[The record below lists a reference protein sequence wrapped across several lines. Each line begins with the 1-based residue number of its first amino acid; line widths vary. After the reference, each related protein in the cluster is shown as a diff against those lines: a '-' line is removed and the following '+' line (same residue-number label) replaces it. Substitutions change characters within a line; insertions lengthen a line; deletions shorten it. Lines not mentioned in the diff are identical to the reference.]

1 MAVAARGG
9 GDEGFGELTSLLGGL
24 LEELRINFIGGAFL
38 PFDCDCVF
46 PTAKIAVS
54 ISQRARNKSHTI

>member
-1 MAVAARGG
+1 
-9 GDEGFGELTSLLGGL
+9 
-24 LEELRINFIGGAFL
+24 L

-54 ISQRARNKSHTI
+54 ISQRARNKSHII